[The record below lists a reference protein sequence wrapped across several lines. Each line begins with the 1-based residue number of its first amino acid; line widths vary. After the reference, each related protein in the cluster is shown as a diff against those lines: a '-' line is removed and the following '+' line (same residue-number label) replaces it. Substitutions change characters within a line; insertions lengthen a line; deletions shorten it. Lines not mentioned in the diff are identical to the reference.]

1 MNKSLFIEELKKLNI
16 EISEKQLKQLDN
28 YYKLIVE
35 WNQKINLTRIIDE
48 DDAYLKHFY
57 DSATI
62 VKIVDLSKESS
73 LCDLGSGAGFPGI
86 VLKILFPNLE
96 IKLVDSLNKRVS
108 FLNLVINELDL
119 KNIEAIH
126 SRIEDFAITNEEKFD
141 VVTARAVAPLN
152 ILLELG
158 SRLVKIDKYF
168 IAMKAN
174 ISQEIISSE
183 KAISKLGF
191 INEEIIEFNLPIE
204 NSNRS
209 LIRLKKKNRTS
220 KMYPRKFS
228 VIDKNPL

>member
-62 VKIVDLSKESS
+62 VKIIDLTKENS

-209 LIRLKKKNRTS
+209 LIRLKKKNKTS